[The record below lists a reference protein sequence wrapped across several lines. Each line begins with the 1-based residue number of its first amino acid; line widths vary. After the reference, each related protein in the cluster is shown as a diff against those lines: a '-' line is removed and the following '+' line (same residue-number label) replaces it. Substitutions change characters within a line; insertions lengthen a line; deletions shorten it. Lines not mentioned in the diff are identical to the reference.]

1 MGLSTGLVT
10 SGSALGGILFPMM
23 IKVIIE
29 TYGWRG
35 SMYILAALN
44 LQTIPLSA
52 LLRKAPIQKQWER
65 NNSLS
70 NQKVTEEKSG
80 GKCYNEY
87 VGDPVFTITDSVD
100 REKKHEKHHIV
111 QSSFFRLSRNVCYH
125 LYMINGTVWSAFF
138 AAIILILPDYFVTV
152 GLNRSDTAL
161 LMSLQHIFSFLG
173 CIVSGFVSSHPKVNK
188 VALLV
193 FSNFV
198 SGIVTFAYTYPVLQT
213 FSGFVALSIFGGLS
227 SGIYLGLV
235 VVILA
240 DVVGNELI
248 GDGMGLLMFASGI
261 GTVAGP
267 PMGGKRIF
275 LSIFSKYKILKYQ
288 TGSRHSDFFF
298 VKLSVKNNI

>member
-35 SMYILAALN
+35 SMYILAAFN

-52 LLRKAPIQKQWER
+52 LLRKAPIQRQWER
-65 NNSLS
+65 NKNDLS
-70 NQKVTEEKSG
+70 NRKATEQKFG
-80 GKCYNEY
+80 GKCYDEY
-87 VGDPVFTITDSVD
+87 VGDPVFTIMDSVD
-100 REKKHEKHHIV
+100 LEKKHEKHHKV
-111 QSSFFRLSRNVCYH
+111 QSSFFRLSRNVCFH
-125 LYMINGTVWSAFF
+125 LYIINGTVWSAFF

-152 GLNRSDTAL
+152 GLNRSDTAW

-173 CIVSGFVSSHPKVNK
+173 CIVSGFVSSHPKINK

-198 SGIVTFAYTYPVLQT
+198 SGIVTFAYTYHVLQT
-213 FSGFVALSIFGGLS
+213 FSGFVALSVFGGLS
-227 SGIYLGLV
+227 SGIYLGLL

-267 PMGGKRIF
+267 PLGGKKY
-275 LSIFSKYKILKYQ
+275 LSISFLGI
-288 TGSRHSDFFF
+288 
-298 VKLSVKNNI
+298 

>member
-70 NQKVTEEKSG
+70 NQKVTEEKSAR
-80 GKCYNEY
+80 KCYNEY
-87 VGDPVFTITDSVD
+87 VGDPVLTITDSVD

-125 LYMINGTVWSAFF
+125 LYMINGTVWSAF
-138 AAIILILPDYFVTV
+138 LRP
-152 GLNRSDTAL
+152 
-161 LMSLQHIFSFLG
+161 SFL
-173 CIVSGFVSSHPKVNK
+173 SYRTTS
-188 VALLV
+188 
-193 FSNFV
+193 
-198 SGIVTFAYTYPVLQT
+198 
-213 FSGFVALSIFGGLS
+213 
-227 SGIYLGLV
+227 
-235 VVILA
+235 
-240 DVVGNELI
+240 
-248 GDGMGLLMFASGI
+248 
-261 GTVAGP
+261 
-267 PMGGKRIF
+267 
-275 LSIFSKYKILKYQ
+275 
-288 TGSRHSDFFF
+288 
-298 VKLSVKNNI
+298 